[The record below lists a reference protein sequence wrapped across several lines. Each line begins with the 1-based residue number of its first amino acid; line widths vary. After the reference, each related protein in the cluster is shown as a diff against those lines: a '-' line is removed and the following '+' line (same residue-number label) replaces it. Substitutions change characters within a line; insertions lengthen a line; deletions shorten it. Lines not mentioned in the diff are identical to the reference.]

1 MTTRKE
7 LERKNKTELIALGV
21 SLGFQFTPAMSQAD
35 MVESLS
41 GADVPDAPAAVAL
54 TPQEEG
60 ALPREGKLRDLQGNE
75 VKCRMYKVTIMA
87 TEQDKDPAKLSVN
100 GHMMLVRRGVEVIL
114 AEPYIEVLK
123 AAVINTVEKNPETE
137 RMQHVQIQRYPFMA
151 MPV

>member
-1 MTTRKE
+1 MNRKE

-41 GADVPDAPAAVAL
+41 GAPDAIAAVA
-54 TPQEEG
+54 PAEVPEEG

-75 VKCRMYKVTIMA
+75 VKCRMFKVTIMA

-114 AEPYIEVLK
+114 AEPYVECLN

-137 RMQHVQIQRYPFMA
+137 RMQAVQIQRYPFMA
-151 MPV
+151 VPV

>member
-1 MTTRKE
+1 MNRKE

-21 SLGFQFTPAMSQAD
+21 SLGFQFTPAMSQAE
-35 MVESLS
+35 MVDSLS
-41 GADVPDAPAAVAL
+41 GAPEHAATAAAPVQV
-54 TPQEEG
+54 QEEG
-60 ALPREGKLRDLQGNE
+60 ALPAEGKLRDLQGNE

-114 AEPYIEVLK
+114 AEPYVECLK
-123 AAVINTVEKNPETE
+123 AAVVNTVEKHPETE
-137 RMQHVQIQRYPFMA
+137 KMHAVQIQRYPFMA